1 MNPRSLERW
10 APIVAFWVSIV
21 LLLAGGVIKG
31 PFIGQDTDGY
41 LRLGRKL
48 VGFLSSGEYSFEQ
61 VRRMFIFPHYLIAT
75 FYLYGIHDYLRL
87 GEWGVVVANSVLF
100 STLVA
105 MVFSLWVTI
114 CGLTI
119 RAWGVGSLAAG
130 LAGGLYI
137 VFGLPDGFLWSYGV
151 LTDMLF
157 LFWVGAF
164 VYCTTMAILEARGGM
179 WLAALLLAMTAPF
192 VRPTGMIVP
201 LLFLFALAVHAV
213 PAIRRYPGTT
223 AVLSLAIPVVFVF
236 AVVPWLVLMEV
247 NPDTDA
253 RRFVPGLLT
262 GPFLQSVHFF
272 KQGVIVAHRVEL
284 DMAGVLSYMDILKAI
299 VYRLIYYWVPVRSG
313 GSAYSALHNMV
324 NVVYMIVALPLLL
337 RGIRRL
343 VNGSPAHRAV
353 LLFLL
358 MVAVGYALQHA
369 VTLVAFDWRYQV
381 PAMVPLW
388 ILVGCGFYD
397 MLDRKRGCCSGS
409 RGM

>member
-1 MNPRSLERW
+1 M
-10 APIVAFWVSIV
+10 AFGMSMA
-21 LLLAGGVIKG
+21 LLLAGAVVKG
-31 PFIGQDTDGY
+31 PFIGRDTDDY
-41 LRLGRKL
+41 LLLGPEL
-48 VGFLSSGEYSFEQ
+48 VGWLSSGEPSFEQ
-61 VRRMFIFPHYLIAT
+61 IRELFVFPHYLIAT

-87 GEWGVVVANSVLF
+87 GEWGVVVVNSLLF
-100 STLVA
+100 SLLVA
-105 MVFSLWVTI
+105 MLFSLWLRM

-119 RAWGVGSLAAG
+119 RAWGAGSLATS

-164 VYCTTMAILEARGGM
+164 VYCMTMALFEGRGTM
-179 WLAALLLAMTAPF
+179 WLAAFLLAMTAPF
-192 VRPTGMIVP
+192 VRPTGLIVP
-201 LLFLFALAVHAV
+201 VLFLFALAVHTV

-223 AVLSLAIPVVFVF
+223 AVLSLVIPVVFVF
-236 AVVPWLVLMEV
+236 AMVPWLVLMEV
-247 NPDTDA
+247 NPDADA
-253 RRFVPGLLT
+253 RRFIPGFLM

-284 DMAGVLSYMDILKAI
+284 DMVGTLSYMDVLKAI
-299 VYRLIYYWVPVRSG
+299 VYRLIYYWVPVRLG
-313 GSAYSALHNMV
+313 GSAYSALHNVV

-337 RGIRRL
+337 RGIRSL

-353 LLFLL
+353 LLFLF

-388 ILVGCGFYD
+388 IVVGCGFYD
-397 MLDRKRGCCSGS
+397 MLDGTRGRP
-409 RGM
+409 RGDRR